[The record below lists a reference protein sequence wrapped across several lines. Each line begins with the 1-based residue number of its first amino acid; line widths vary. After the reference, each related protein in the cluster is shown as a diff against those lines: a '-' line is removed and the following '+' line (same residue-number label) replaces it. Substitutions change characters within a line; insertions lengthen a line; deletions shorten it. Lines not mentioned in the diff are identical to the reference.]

1 MENAENE
8 TLTILNLKGSGTEK
22 KINQTQWK
30 RVACLQ
36 TQVLNTVDHT
46 QVTQDVHKMYTPT
59 FFKCC

>member
-1 MENAENE
+1 M
-8 TLTILNLKGSGTEK
+8 LTILNLKGSGTEK

-46 QVTQDVHKMYTPT
+46 QVTQDVHKMYTPK

>member
-36 TQVLNTVDHT
+36 TQV
-46 QVTQDVHKMYTPT
+46 TQDVHKMYTPT